1 MKHKKL
7 FIGIIASVLVVA
19 VSLTVC
25 FVCRKDR
32 KLSELSDREL
42 INLLDKSGIFIPNG
56 FDAPMIRKMIVDLE
70 ALIGKPE
77 FEHSGVYSSPLTYDL
92 YNDLRSLVKDYYGIT
107 PVDSTEA
114 PPSTEPTESAEPSA
128 APKIAATS
136 SEGMKP
142 AYSWYWD
149 ETTQLR
155 YGNVPSDEILFLV
168 DAEAALAG
176 LANGTYDVA
185 ILPCASGET
194 PSFGDYAVFHLF
206 DDAIIFVHGN
216 PTSPGASYDLALET
230 IRSIYE
236 DGGEF
241 YWDTAKQEPL
251 VPAFRFD
258 DMSQE
263 LSYIFDIESTADE
276 IMFGEEY
283 SMYIWEA
290 TRGSALHPLYY
301 SFLSGDAGING
312 VVISVDS
319 VLPTEATIA
328 DRTYP
333 LVVSFYAVFSADD
346 ANSASL
352 AAELQ
357 TVAQQQ
363 P

>member
-42 INLLDKSGIFIPNG
+42 INLLDESGIFIPNG

-114 PPSTEPTESAEPSA
+114 PPSTEPTESTEPSA

-142 AYSWYWD
+142 AYSWYFN

-155 YGNVPSDEILFLV
+155 YGNVPLDEMLFLV
-168 DAEAALAG
+168 DTEAALAG
-176 LANGTYDVA
+176 LADGTYDVV
-185 ILPCASGET
+185 ILP
-194 PSFGDYAVFHLF
+194 YAKSEGPNMGSYGLHYLF
-206 DDAIIFVHGN
+206 EDAIIFVHGN
-216 PTSPGASYDLALET
+216 PTSSGASYDLALET

-241 YWDTAKQEPL
+241 YWDSALQEPL
-251 VPAFRFD
+251 VPAFRLGY
-258 DMSQE
+258 MSRE
-263 LSYIFDIESTADE
+263 LSDIFGIESTADG
-276 IMFGEEY
+276 ILFSDEY
-283 SMYIWEA
+283 SGFVWSNEG
-290 TRGSALHPLYY
+290 RHDSPLYPVYY
-301 SFLSGDAGING
+301 SFLSGEAGING
-312 VVISVDS
+312 VVISVDG

-328 DRTYP
+328 DGTYP
-333 LVVSFYAVFSADD
+333 LGVIFYAVYRSGDPEVAD
-346 ANSASL
+346 L
-352 AAELQ
+352 
-357 TVAQQQ
+357 VADLYLYSQ
-363 P
+363 

>member
-1 MKHKKL
+1 MNRKKL
-7 FIGIIASVLVVA
+7 LIAIIAIVLVLA
-19 VSLTVC
+19 VLLVMYFDYRSKHSLSLMSDEELLQY
-25 FVCRKDR
+25 FEDNDIRLGW
-32 KLSELSDREL
+32 KLHPSQ
-42 INLLDKSGIFIPNG
+42 
-56 FDAPMIRKMIVDLE
+56 IR
-70 ALIGKPE
+70 ALIQG
-77 FEHSGVYSSPLTYDL
+77 FEHDPDL
-92 YNDLRSLVKDYYGIT
+92 PNNDTTNFYIVREQIREVVKDYYGIT
-107 PVDSTEA
+107 PVDSAETQLSTDLTETTVATEA
-114 PPSTEPTESAEPSA
+114 LT

-136 SEGMKP
+136 SEGKKP
-142 AYSWYWD
+142 VYSWYWD
-149 ETTQLR
+149 ETMQLR
-155 YGNVPSDEILFLV
+155 YGNVPLDEMLFLV

-185 ILPCASGET
+185 ILPWASGET
-194 PSFGDYAVFHLF
+194 PSFGSYEVLPLL

-216 PTSPGASYDLALET
+216 PTSPDASYDLALET

-258 DMSQE
+258 YMSQE

-312 VVISVDS
+312 VVISVDG

-328 DRTYP
+328 DGTYP
-333 LVVSFYAVFSADD
+333 LAVTFYAVYPAGDPDSA
-346 ANSASL
+346 NLAS
-352 AAELQ
+352 ELQ
-357 TVAQQQ
+357 RMA
-363 P
+363 